1 MTLYFWNYLWYNVC
15 KTDIV
20 PLRIWFLRLSQR
32 SRRFI
37 PPDGIISSIKTG
49 RKCDMKKK
57 NLIKG
62 GAAGLLTLLLTAA
75 MGCFAS
81 FAYDSASLKTC
92 TVENRNTV
100 VITGTAEKDMPQ
112 ETVPETL
119 EDGTVVPPETEVPDD
134 GYYYLF
140 ELQPYETGIGSRTD
154 YAAWCDKTEK
164 LKFSLPF
171 SGGDSDPRLYSR
183 FVVALKI
190 GDTYQ
195 AISAPIYV
203 TNPGDVASFTEEYPE
218 AMSKKGL
225 LIELDMLGDA
235 MELGVKHTT
244 INIPYH
250 HIIGGNLKYHYNGK
264 DYYFNEELIASYD
277 KMISSFSNKGIIVT
291 AILLNGWNDAH
302 PELHE
307 AGLAKSSSAF
317 YYGFNVSTPEGY
329 ETTRALFSFMA
340 ERYSGADYKHGRVS
354 NWIVGNEV
362 NNNKNWNYVGP
373 MDLASYTKLYEK
385 NFRVAYTAIKSR
397 SKNARVFFS
406 TDYEWKK
413 QNTNLQ
419 YAAKDFIDLFNAGIS
434 AEGNIEWGLAYHPY
448 PYPMTEPEFWDDDQ
462 TGMVNETFESPV
474 VNFKNLH
481 VLTDYFQ
488 QAHMR
493 TAGGQVRHII
503 LSEEGFT
510 SDSISRGKVYDI
522 QAAAFAYAY
531 YLVDNNPYI
540 DAFILNRQVDAI
552 TEVETSCAFGLWTV
566 DMSRPD
572 KVIAVMP
579 KNIYQVFKH
588 IDTRKSLRYSEFA
601 KSIVGISDW
610 SEVIPGFDPEKYQ

>member
-1 MTLYFWNYLWYNVC
+1 
-15 KTDIV
+15 
-20 PLRIWFLRLSQR
+20 
-32 SRRFI
+32 
-37 PPDGIISSIKTG
+37 
-49 RKCDMKKK
+49 MKKK

-100 VITGTAEKDMPQ
+100 VITGTAEKDVPQ

-250 HIIGGNLKYHYNGK
+250 HIIGGNLKYRYNGK

-340 ERYSGADYKHGRVS
+340 ERYSGVDYKHGRVS

>member
-1 MTLYFWNYLWYNVC
+1 MRQWYNII
-15 KTDIV
+15 DII

-37 PPDGIISSIKTG
+37 PPEGIISSIKTG

-92 TVENRNTV
+92 TVENQNTV
-100 VITGTAEKDMPQ
+100 VITGTAEKDVPQ

-250 HIIGGNLKYHYNGK
+250 HIIGGNLKYRYNGK

-601 KSIVGISDW
+601 KSIVGFSDW

>member
-1 MTLYFWNYLWYNVC
+1 MRQWYNII
-15 KTDIV
+15 DII

-37 PPDGIISSIKTG
+37 PPEGIISSIKTG

-100 VITGTAEKDMPQ
+100 VITGTAEKDVPQ

-154 YAAWCDKTEK
+154 YAAWCDKTQK

-250 HIIGGNLKYHYNGK
+250 HIIGGNLKYRYNGK

-474 VNFKNLH
+474 INFKNLH

>member
-1 MTLYFWNYLWYNVC
+1 
-15 KTDIV
+15 
-20 PLRIWFLRLSQR
+20 
-32 SRRFI
+32 
-37 PPDGIISSIKTG
+37 
-49 RKCDMKKK
+49 MKKK

-100 VITGTAEKDMPQ
+100 VITGTAEKDVPQ

-362 NNNKNWNYVGP
+362 NNNKNWNYVGS

-397 SKNARVFFS
+397 SKNARMFFS

-474 VNFKNLH
+474 INFKNLH

-610 SEVIPGFDPEKYQ
+610 SEVIPGFDPEKYR

>member
-1 MTLYFWNYLWYNVC
+1 MRQWYNII
-15 KTDIV
+15 DII

-37 PPDGIISSIKTG
+37 PPEGIISSIKTG

-100 VITGTAEKDMPQ
+100 VITGTAEKDVPQ

-474 VNFKNLH
+474 INFKNLH

-493 TAGGQVRHII
+493 TAGGQVHHII

>member
-1 MTLYFWNYLWYNVC
+1 
-15 KTDIV
+15 
-20 PLRIWFLRLSQR
+20 
-32 SRRFI
+32 
-37 PPDGIISSIKTG
+37 
-49 RKCDMKKK
+49 MKKK

-62 GAAGLLTLLLTAA
+62 SAAGLLTLLLTAA

-100 VITGTAEKDMPQ
+100 VITGTAEKDVPQ

-362 NNNKNWNYVGP
+362 NNNNNWNYVGP

-474 VNFKNLH
+474 INFKNLH

-610 SEVIPGFDPEKYQ
+610 SEVIPGFDPEKYR

>member
-1 MTLYFWNYLWYNVC
+1 
-15 KTDIV
+15 
-20 PLRIWFLRLSQR
+20 
-32 SRRFI
+32 
-37 PPDGIISSIKTG
+37 
-49 RKCDMKKK
+49 MKKK

-100 VITGTAEKDMPQ
+100 VITGTAEKDVPQ

-203 TNPGDVASFTEEYPE
+203 INPGDVASFTEEYPE

-610 SEVIPGFDPEKYQ
+610 SEVIPGFDPEKYR

>member
-1 MTLYFWNYLWYNVC
+1 MRQWYNII
-15 KTDIV
+15 DII

-37 PPDGIISSIKTG
+37 PPEGIISSIKTG

-100 VITGTAEKDMPQ
+100 VITGTAEKDVPQ

-250 HIIGGNLKYHYNGK
+250 HIIGGYLKYRYNGK

>member
-1 MTLYFWNYLWYNVC
+1 
-15 KTDIV
+15 
-20 PLRIWFLRLSQR
+20 
-32 SRRFI
+32 
-37 PPDGIISSIKTG
+37 
-49 RKCDMKKK
+49 MKKK

-488 QAHMR
+488 QAHIR

>member
-1 MTLYFWNYLWYNVC
+1 MRQWYN
-15 KTDIV
+15 IINII

-37 PPDGIISSIKTG
+37 PPEGIISSIKTG

-81 FAYDSASLKTC
+81 FAYDSASLKTG

-100 VITGTAEKDMPQ
+100 VITGTAEKDVPQ

-291 AILLNGWNDAH
+291 AILLNGWTDAH

-474 VNFKNLH
+474 INFKNLH

>member
-1 MTLYFWNYLWYNVC
+1 
-15 KTDIV
+15 
-20 PLRIWFLRLSQR
+20 
-32 SRRFI
+32 
-37 PPDGIISSIKTG
+37 
-49 RKCDMKKK
+49 MKKK

-62 GAAGLLTLLLTAA
+62 SAAGLLTLLLTAA

-100 VITGTAEKDMPQ
+100 VITGTAEKDVPQ

-448 PYPMTEPEFWDDDQ
+448 QYPMTEPEFWDDDQ

>member
-1 MTLYFWNYLWYNVC
+1 
-15 KTDIV
+15 
-20 PLRIWFLRLSQR
+20 
-32 SRRFI
+32 
-37 PPDGIISSIKTG
+37 
-49 RKCDMKKK
+49 MKKK

-100 VITGTAEKDMPQ
+100 VITGTAEKDVPQ

-362 NNNKNWNYVGP
+362 NNNTNWNYVGP

-434 AEGNIEWGLAYHPY
+434 AEGNIEWGLAYHQS

-579 KNIYQVFKH
+579 KNIDQVFKH

-610 SEVIPGFDPEKYQ
+610 SEVIPGFDPEKYR

>member
-1 MTLYFWNYLWYNVC
+1 
-15 KTDIV
+15 
-20 PLRIWFLRLSQR
+20 
-32 SRRFI
+32 
-37 PPDGIISSIKTG
+37 
-49 RKCDMKKK
+49 MKKK

-100 VITGTAEKDMPQ
+100 VITGTAEKDVPQ

-250 HIIGGNLKYHYNGK
+250 HIIGGNLKYRYNGK

-340 ERYSGADYKHGRVS
+340 ERYSGADYKHGRIS

-474 VNFKNLH
+474 INFKNLH

>member
-1 MTLYFWNYLWYNVC
+1 MRQWYNII
-15 KTDIV
+15 DII

-37 PPDGIISSIKTG
+37 PPEGIISSIKTG

-100 VITGTAEKDMPQ
+100 VITGTAEKDVPQ
-112 ETVPETL
+112 ETVPEAL

-250 HIIGGNLKYHYNGK
+250 HIIGGNLKYRYNGK

-474 VNFKNLH
+474 INFKNLH

>member
-1 MTLYFWNYLWYNVC
+1 MRQWYNII
-15 KTDIV
+15 DII

-37 PPDGIISSIKTG
+37 PPEGIISSIKTG

-100 VITGTAEKDMPQ
+100 VITGTAEKDVPQ

-610 SEVIPGFDPEKYQ
+610 SEVIPGFDPEKYR

>member
-1 MTLYFWNYLWYNVC
+1 MRHE
-15 KTDIV
+15 KEKSDQ
-20 PLRIWFLRLSQR
+20 RRR
-32 SRRFI
+32 SRAPHAPFN
-37 PPDGIISSIKTG
+37 G
-49 RKCDMKKK
+49 
-57 NLIKG
+57 
-62 GAAGLLTLLLTAA
+62 
-75 MGCFAS
+75 GCFAS

-100 VITGTAEKDMPQ
+100 VITGTAEKDVPQ

-474 VNFKNLH
+474 INFKNLH

>member
-1 MTLYFWNYLWYNVC
+1 MRQWYNII
-15 KTDIV
+15 DII

-32 SRRFI
+32 SRHFI
-37 PPDGIISSIKTG
+37 PPEGIISSIKTG

-100 VITGTAEKDMPQ
+100 VITGTAEKDVPQ

-474 VNFKNLH
+474 INFKNLH

>member
-1 MTLYFWNYLWYNVC
+1 MRQWYNII
-15 KTDIV
+15 DII

-37 PPDGIISSIKTG
+37 PPEGIISSIKTG

-100 VITGTAEKDMPQ
+100 VITGTAEKDVPQ

-250 HIIGGNLKYHYNGK
+250 HIIGGNLKYRYNGK

-552 TEVETSCAFGLWTV
+552 TEVEASCAFGLWTV

>member
-1 MTLYFWNYLWYNVC
+1 
-15 KTDIV
+15 
-20 PLRIWFLRLSQR
+20 
-32 SRRFI
+32 
-37 PPDGIISSIKTG
+37 
-49 RKCDMKKK
+49 MKKK

-100 VITGTAEKDMPQ
+100 VIIGTAEKDVPQ

-250 HIIGGNLKYHYNGK
+250 HIIGGNLKYRYNGK

>member
-1 MTLYFWNYLWYNVC
+1 
-15 KTDIV
+15 
-20 PLRIWFLRLSQR
+20 
-32 SRRFI
+32 
-37 PPDGIISSIKTG
+37 
-49 RKCDMKKK
+49 MKKK

-140 ELQPYETGIGSRTD
+140 ELQPSETGIGSRTD

-244 INIPYH
+244 INITYH

>member
-1 MTLYFWNYLWYNVC
+1 
-15 KTDIV
+15 
-20 PLRIWFLRLSQR
+20 
-32 SRRFI
+32 
-37 PPDGIISSIKTG
+37 
-49 RKCDMKKK
+49 MKNK

-62 GAAGLLTLLLTAA
+62 SAAGLLTLLLTAA

-100 VITGTAEKDMPQ
+100 VITGTAEKDVPQ

>member
-1 MTLYFWNYLWYNVC
+1 MRQWYNII
-15 KTDIV
+15 DII

-37 PPDGIISSIKTG
+37 PPEGIISSIKTG

-100 VITGTAEKDMPQ
+100 VITGTAEKDVPQ

-250 HIIGGNLKYHYNGK
+250 HIIGGNLKYRYNGK

-329 ETTRALFSFMA
+329 ETTMALFSFMA

>member
-1 MTLYFWNYLWYNVC
+1 MRQWYNII
-15 KTDIV
+15 DII

-37 PPDGIISSIKTG
+37 PPEGIISSIKTG

-100 VITGTAEKDMPQ
+100 VITGTAEKDVPQ

-250 HIIGGNLKYHYNGK
+250 HIIGGNLKYRYNGK

-552 TEVETSCAFGLWTV
+552 TEVETFCAFGLWTV

>member
-1 MTLYFWNYLWYNVC
+1 MSE
-15 KTDIV
+15 TDII

-37 PPDGIISSIKTG
+37 PPEGIISSIKTG

-100 VITGTAEKDMPQ
+100 VITGTAEKDVPQ

-250 HIIGGNLKYHYNGK
+250 HIIGGNLKYRYNGK

>member
-1 MTLYFWNYLWYNVC
+1 MRQWYNII
-15 KTDIV
+15 DII

-37 PPDGIISSIKTG
+37 PPEGIISSIKTG

-100 VITGTAEKDMPQ
+100 VITGTAEKDVPQ

-474 VNFKNLH
+474 INFKNLH

>member
-1 MTLYFWNYLWYNVC
+1 MSE
-15 KTDIV
+15 TDII

-37 PPDGIISSIKTG
+37 PPEGIISSIKTG

-100 VITGTAEKDMPQ
+100 VITGTAEKDVPQ

-474 VNFKNLH
+474 INFKNLH

-610 SEVIPGFDPEKYQ
+610 SEVIPGFDLEKYQ

>member
-1 MTLYFWNYLWYNVC
+1 MRQWYNII
-15 KTDIV
+15 DII

-37 PPDGIISSIKTG
+37 PPEGIISSIKTG

-100 VITGTAEKDMPQ
+100 VITGTAEKDVPQ

-250 HIIGGNLKYHYNGK
+250 HIIGGNLKYRYNGK

-474 VNFKNLH
+474 INFKNLH

-522 QAAAFAYAY
+522 QAAAVAYAY